1 MLYQESDYAENQAA
15 IRRERRIFYLL
26 AIPGLLLCVAGFVIR
41 NQILATVGLFLMF
54 AEMIYVYDMRLGPLK
69 KYRTFLEEIR
79 KGMQHDTRGVL
90 IRIGDS
96 PVFTEGVYFREILI
110 NIYLDRGEDGERRF
124 LLDWRKPV
132 PEFAVG
138 DYVVVHSHGV
148 YVLGISPL
156 EIQNETEN

>member
-90 IRIGDS
+90 IRI
-96 PVFTEGVYFREILI
+96 
-110 NIYLDRGEDGERRF
+110 
-124 LLDWRKPV
+124 
-132 PEFAVG
+132 
-138 DYVVVHSHGV
+138 
-148 YVLGISPL
+148 
-156 EIQNETEN
+156 